1 MKVPIGFRFSGA
13 HAGLKP
19 VRRDV
24 ALIVSDVPAVAAG
37 CFTQNLA
44 AAAPILDAR
53 PRVPSAAIRA
63 VLVNSG
69 NANAMTGPAGVAD
82 VVAIREALGTA
93 LGVGADA
100 VLTASTG
107 MIGVR
112 LAASKVIG
120 AVPAL
125 VTALTVVPE
134 PAAEAILTTDT
145 RTKLAF
151 RTLEL
156 GGREVTIS
164 AIAKGSGMIAPQL
177 ATMIAIVTTDAAIS
191 PAMLDRALRD
201 AIDPSF
207 HCLVVDGDMSTNDT
221 IIALANGQA
230 RNARIEAAGAELA
243 AFTAALTSLCTELAR
258 DIASDGEG
266 ATRLLEVA
274 VTGAPDVAVA
284 RDIARS
290 IAASSLVKAAIF
302 GADPNWGRVLATVG
316 ARAGS
321 QHYAID
327 PHRTTVAIQGVT
339 VFAKGEP
346 ALTDAPALRSK
357 MRAPE
362 VRVEVELATGGGGTA
377 TAWGCDLGY
386 DYVKLNADY
395 SSLIVQTADG
405 GLAKDDRLTNY
416 SPSFKRKLIVEALSY
431 ISRFSGTR
439 CVIKFGGSAL
449 SKPALEQA
457 FCDDIKLLRSVGLQP
472 IVVHGG
478 SAEVTRTLERLG
490 HPTPEFV
497 EGVRVTSP
505 SDLKVVDM
513 ALGSI
518 NSHLVS
524 LLNLDGAH
532 ALGISGKDGA
542 LFRAKK
548 KVSETGRDLGLVGEI
563 SQVNGSVI
571 EMLLNQGYVPVI
583 SPIALGEDGQGYN
596 ISADEA
602 ASAIAIALKAQ
613 KLLYL
618 IDAPGI
624 TEHGELVT
632 DLSVADLER
641 KLATA
646 ESGMRVKLGAMI
658 DALRGGVG
666 RVHVIDG
673 RTPHNLIAELFTDRG
688 VGSLVTLDGDLAA
701 AATLGGAQ

>member
-1 MKVPIGFRFSGA
+1 MKVPIGFRFAGA

-24 ALIVSDVPAVAAG
+24 ALVVSDVPAAAAG
-37 CFTQNLA
+37 IFTINRA
-44 AAAPILDAR
+44 AAAPIADAR
-53 PRVPSAAIRA
+53 PRVPSPAIRA

-69 NANAMTGPAGVAD
+69 NANALTGAQGLAD
-82 VVAIREALGTA
+82 VVQIRATVASA
-93 LGVGADA
+93 LGVSADQ

-107 MIGVR
+107 VIGVR
-112 LAASKVIG
+112 LPAQKLVA

-125 VTALTVVPE
+125 VSALTVQPE

-151 RTLEL
+151 RTLSI
-156 GGREVTIS
+156 GGKDVTIS

-177 ATMIAIVTTDAAIS
+177 ATMIAIITTDLAIS
-191 PAMLDRALRD
+191 PGLLDRALR
-201 AIDPSF
+201 AAVDPSF

-221 IIALANGQA
+221 CIALANGQA
-230 RNARIEAAGAELA
+230 KNPPIEAPGPELD
-243 AFTAALTSLCTELAR
+243 AFTAALTSLCTELAK

-266 ATRLLEVA
+266 ATRTIEVA
-274 VTGAPDVAVA
+274 VTGAPDAEVA
-284 RDIARS
+284 RDLARS

-302 GADPNWGRVLATVG
+302 GADPNWGRILATVG

-321 QHYAID
+321 QSYAVD
-327 PHRTTVAIQGVT
+327 PHRASVAIQGMP
-339 VFAKGEP
+339 VFERGEP
-346 ALTDAPALRSK
+346 VLSDAPALRAK

-362 VRVEVELATGGGGTA
+362 VRVEVKLDGATRDPGSA

-395 SSLIVQTADG
+395 SSLIVQTPDG

-431 ISRFSGTR
+431 ISKFSGTR
-439 CVIKFGGSAL
+439 CVIKYGGSAT

-478 SAEVTRTLERLG
+478 GPEITRTLEKLG

-497 EGVRVTSP
+497 DGMRVTSP
-505 SDLKVVDM
+505 SDLQVVDM
-513 ALGSI
+513 VLGSI
-518 NSHLVS
+518 NSHLVT

-542 LFRAKK
+542 LLRAKK
-548 KVSETGRDLGLVGEI
+548 LALAGGRDLGHVGEI
-563 SQVNGSVI
+563 TTVNGAVI
-571 EMLLNQGYVPVI
+571 EMLLGQGFVPVI
-583 SPIALGEDGQGYN
+583 SPIALGEDGQSYN
-596 ISADEA
+596 VSADSA
-602 ASAIAIALKAQ
+602 AAAIAIALKAQ
-613 KLLYL
+613 KLIYL
-618 IDAPGI
+618 TDAAGI
-624 TEHGELVT
+624 LEHGELIT
-632 DLSVADLER
+632 DLTAADLER
-641 KLATA
+641 KLP
-646 ESGMRVKLGAMI
+646 GVDDGWRIKLRAMI
-658 DALRGGVG
+658 EALRGGVG

-673 RTPHNLIAELFTDRG
+673 RTPHSVIAELFTDRG
-688 VGSLVTLDGDLAA
+688 VGTLVTP
-701 AATLGGAQ
+701 

>member
-1 MKVPIGFRFSGA
+1 MKVPVGFRFAGA

-24 ALIVSDVPAVAAG
+24 ALVVSDTPAVAAG
-37 CFTQNLA
+37 CFTLNAA
-44 AAAPILDAR
+44 AAAPIIDAR
-53 PRVPSAAIRA
+53 PRVPSSTIRA
-63 VLVNSG
+63 VVINSG
-69 NANAMTGPAGVAD
+69 NANAMTGVAGLQD
-82 VVAIREALGTA
+82 VIAIRKAVGAA
-93 LGVGADA
+93 LGVSADD
-100 VLTASTG
+100 VLTSSTG

-112 LAASKVIG
+112 MPAQKVV
-120 AVPAL
+120 AVVPKL
-125 VTALTVVPE
+125 VQSLTVAPE

-151 RTLEL
+151 RTLDI

-191 PAMLDRALRD
+191 PALLDRALRD
-201 AIDPSF
+201 AIEPSF

-221 IIALANGQA
+221 IIALANGRA
-230 RNARIEAAGAELA
+230 NNPAIETPGAELT
-243 AFTAALTSLCTELAR
+243 AFTTALTSLCTELAK

-266 ATRLLEVA
+266 ATRLLEV
-274 VTGAPDVAVA
+274 VITGAPSN
-284 RDIARS
+284 DIARDVARS
-290 IAASSLVKAAIF
+290 VAASNLVKAAIF

-321 QHYAID
+321 QRYPID
-327 PHRTTVAIQGVT
+327 PHASTVTIQGIT
-339 VFAKGEP
+339 VFARGEP
-346 ALTDAPALRSK
+346 ALTDAPALRAK

-362 VRVEVELATGGGGTA
+362 VRIEVELAAGQGAA

-431 ISRFSGTR
+431 ITRFTGTR
-439 CVIKFGGSAL
+439 CVIKFGGSGLA
-449 SKPALEQA
+449 KPALEQA

-478 SAEVTRTLERLG
+478 SAEVTRTLEKLG

-497 EGVRVTSP
+497 DGVRVTSP
-505 SDLKVVDM
+505 SELQVVDM
-513 ALGSI
+513 ALGGI

-532 ALGISGKDGA
+532 ALGLSGKDGA
-542 LFRAKK
+542 LLRAKQK
-548 KVSETGRDLGLVGEI
+548 KSPSGRDLGLVGDI
-563 SQVNGSVI
+563 TNVNSAVI
-571 EMLLNQGYVPVI
+571 EMLLGQGYVPVI
-583 SPIALGEDGQGYN
+583 SPIALGDDGQSYN
-596 ISADEA
+596 VSADEA
-602 ASAIAIALKAQ
+602 ASAIAVALKAQ
-613 KLLYL
+613 KLVYM
-618 IDAPGI
+618 IDEPGI

-632 DLSVADLER
+632 DLTSADLER
-641 KLATA
+641 KLATV
-646 ESGMRVKLGAMI
+646 SGGMSVKLSAMI

-688 VGSLVTLDGDLAA
+688 VGTLVTA
-701 AATLGGAQ
+701 

>member
-1 MKVPIGFRFSGA
+1 MKVPAGFRFAGA

-24 ALIVSDVPAVAAG
+24 ALVVSEVPAVAAG

-53 PRVPSAAIRA
+53 PRLPSASVRA
-63 VLVNSG
+63 VVVNSG
-69 NANAMTGPAGVAD
+69 NANALTGDAGVAD
-82 VVAIREALGTA
+82 VVAIRGAFASA
-93 LGVGADA
+93 LGVPAEQ
-100 VLTASTG
+100 VFTASTG

-112 LAASKVIG
+112 LAAQKVVG
-120 AVPAL
+120 VAPAL
-125 VTALTVVPE
+125 VAALTTAPE

-145 RTKLAF
+145 RTKLAS
-151 RTLEL
+151 RTLDV

-177 ATMIAIVTTDAAIS
+177 ATMIAIVTTDAAIA
-191 PAMLDRALRD
+191 PNALDQALRA
-201 AIDPSF
+201 AIEPSF
-207 HCLVVDGDMSTNDT
+207 HCLVVDGDMSTNDS
-221 IIALANGQA
+221 IYVLANGMA
-230 RNARIEAAGAELA
+230 KNAPIETGSAEHA
-243 AFTAALTSLCTELAR
+243 AFTRALTELCTELAR

-266 ATRLLEVA
+266 ATRLLEVT
-274 VTGAPDVAVA
+274 VSGAPSAAIA
-284 RDIARS
+284 RDLAKS

-302 GADPNWGRVLATVG
+302 GADANWGRILATVG

-321 QHYAID
+321 QGYPID
-327 PHRTTVAIQGVT
+327 PRAAKVSIQGMAVY
-339 VFAKGEP
+339 AGEP
-346 ALTDAPALRSK
+346 VLADAPALRAK

-362 VRVEVELATGGGGTA
+362 VRVEVVLAGGSASA

-431 ISRFSGTR
+431 ITKFSGTR
-439 CVIKFGGSAL
+439 CVIKIGGSAIG
-449 SKPALEQA
+449 KPALQQA

-478 SAEVTRTLERLG
+478 SSEVTRTLERLG
-490 HPTPEFV
+490 HPLPEFV
-497 EGVRVTSP
+497 EGVRVTSA
-505 SDLKVVDM
+505 SDLQVVDM
-513 ALGSI
+513 VLGSI
-518 NSHLVS
+518 NSHLVT

-542 LFRAKK
+542 LLRAKK
-548 KVSETGRDLGLVGEI
+548 RKSESGRDLGMVGDI
-563 SQVNGSVI
+563 TQVNGSVI
-571 EMLLNQGYVPVI
+571 EMLLGQGYVPVI
-583 SPIALGEDGQGYN
+583 TPSALGEDGQSYN
-596 ISADEA
+596 VNADEA
-602 ASAIAIALKAQ
+602 ASAIAVALKAQ
-613 KLLYL
+613 KLIYL
-618 IDAPGI
+618 IDHPGI

-632 DLSVADLER
+632 DLTSAHLDK
-641 KLATA
+641 KLAEATP
-646 ESGMRVKLGAMI
+646 SMRVKLQAMTS
-658 DALRGGVG
+658 ALRAGVG

-688 VGSLVTLDGDLAA
+688 VGTLVTP
-701 AATLGGAQ
+701 